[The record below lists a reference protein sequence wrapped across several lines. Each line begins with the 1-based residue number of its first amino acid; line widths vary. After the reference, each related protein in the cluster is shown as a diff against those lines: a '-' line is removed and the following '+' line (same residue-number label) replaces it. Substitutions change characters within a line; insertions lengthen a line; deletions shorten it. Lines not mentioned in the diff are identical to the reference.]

1 MLKSLHIKNVAI
13 ISSLT
18 IDFCDKLNVLSG
30 ETGAGKSIILDALTF
45 VIGGKADKSLI
56 RFNTV
61 EMAVEAVFDIA
72 ENDEVRKMLK
82 DIDIE
87 AEDEILIY
95 RSLNLQG
102 GGKTLINGKTVVASM
117 LKNVA
122 SAIIDICG
130 QSEHIS
136 LLKSSNNL
144 KFLDGFGEQDLLPLR
159 QKVAKNYHAY
169 KEIVKEI
176 LSYGGNEAER
186 QKYTDLYDYQI
197 KEIENA
203 KLKEGEE
210 ESLLAKRTQLL
221 NVGKIADSLNS
232 AQGLLSGGEISLISK
247 IKDLTGFVMS
257 AHKYLPELETT
268 VEKLNEL
275 KYELNDINNTIESN
289 LASLDY
295 NERAADEIENRYDL
309 IKNLKRKY
317 GNSYEEI
324 NKYLE
329 KIKKE
334 FEKFKNAETEII
346 RLNKEKDAVLLVLK
360 ADCKVLTEERKK
372 YAKELENK
380 ITGELKHLNMEKSR
394 FVIEFRNSA
403 GDFENLLTADG
414 VDNIEFMFSANLGE
428 PLKPLNKIISG
439 GEMSRFMLAIK
450 SISAQTEDI
459 GTLIF
464 DEIDT
469 GISGQTSSVVAQ
481 KMAKISKYRQVIL
494 ITHTPI
500 IAAMADR
507 NFLIEKKTENN
518 TTVSTVAELKDN
530 AKIKEIARLIGT
542 GKSLQY
548 ANLHAEE
555 MIKWSNEYKERLA
568 ENVEKIL
575 EFNLGDQI
583 K

>member
-18 IDFCDKLNVLSG
+18 IDFSDKLNVLSG

-45 VIGGKADKSLI
+45 VIGSKADKSLI
-56 RFNTV
+56 RFNTS
-61 EMAVEAVFDIA
+61 EMAVEAVFDISGNREA
-72 ENDEVRKMLK
+72 HSTLK
-82 DIDIE
+82 EIDID
-87 AEDEILIY
+87 AEDEIIIY

-102 GGKTLINGKTVVASM
+102 GGQTKINGKNVVASM
-117 LKNVA
+117 LKNV
-122 SAIIDICG
+122 SSCLIDICG

-136 LLKSSNNL
+136 LLKTSNNL
-144 KFLDGFGEQDLLPLR
+144 KFLDGYGGNEISDVR
-159 QKVAKNYHAY
+159 QKVAHNYLKY
-169 KEIVKEI
+169 KEIIKEI

-186 QKYTDLYDYQI
+186 QKNTDLYDYQI

-203 KLKEGEE
+203 SLKEGEDE
-210 ESLLAKRTQLL
+210 ELSAKRAQLL
-221 NVGKIADSLNS
+221 NIGKIADSLNS
-232 AQGLLSGGEISLISK
+232 AAGLLSGGEVSLISK
-247 IKDLTGFVMS
+247 IKDLTGYVVS
-257 AHKYLPELETT
+257 AHKYLPELDKT

-275 KYELNDINNTIESN
+275 KYELDDINNTIESN
-289 LASLDY
+289 LSSLDY

-329 KIKKE
+329 KIKID
-334 FEKFKNAETEII
+334 FEKFKNAETEI
-346 RLNKEKDAVLLVLK
+346 LKLTKEKDAVLQILNVDSGL
-360 ADCKVLTEERKK
+360 LTEKRKIC
-372 YAKELENK
+372 AKELENK
-380 ITGELKHLNMEKSR
+380 IESELKHLNMQNSR
-394 FVIEFRNSA
+394 FVIEFKNSNI
-403 GDFENLLTADG
+403 DFESRLSADG
-414 VDNIEFMFSANLGE
+414 VDDIEFMFSANLGE
-428 PLKPLNKIISG
+428 PLKPLNRIISG

-450 SISAQTEDI
+450 SISAGAEDI

-481 KMAKISKYRQVIL
+481 KMAKISRFRQVIL

-500 IAAMADR
+500 IAAMADK
-507 NFLIEKKTENN
+507 NFLIEKKSEND
-518 TTVSTVAELKDN
+518 TTVSNVLPLTDN
-530 AKIKEIARLIGT
+530 AKIREIARLIGT

-555 MIKWSNEYKERLA
+555 MLKWAQDYKELLSQ
-568 ENVEKIL
+568 NVEKIL
-575 EFNLGDQI
+575 EFNLGSKD
-583 K
+583 